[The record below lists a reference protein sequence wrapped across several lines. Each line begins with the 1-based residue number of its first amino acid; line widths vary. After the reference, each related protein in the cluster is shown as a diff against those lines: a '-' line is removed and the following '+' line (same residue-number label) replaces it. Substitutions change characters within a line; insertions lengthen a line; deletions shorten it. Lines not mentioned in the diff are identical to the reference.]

1 MNDLDKWYSYICIN
15 FGNIR
20 SQLACFFFSVFSFGF
35 AELLVDMI
43 SIVNGGYNPKSIT
56 MGQTLYRDSTPTQ
69 FGMSHINMS
78 RVIYIYI
85 YSYPHNIPSMFQ
97 LFP

>member
-1 MNDLDKWYSYICIN
+1 M
-15 FGNIR
+15 
-20 SQLACFFFSVFSFGF
+20 FFFSVFSFGF

-43 SIVNGGYNPKSIT
+43 SIVNPESIT
-56 MGQTLYRDSTPTQ
+56 MGQTLYWDSTSTQ
-69 FGMSHINMS
+69 FGMSHINMN
-78 RVIYIYI
+78 RVYIYIYIYI